1 MPPKKLS
8 PPIQAAIDL
17 IEKHGGVV
25 RTAEAIRAGIHPRT
39 LYAMR
44 DEGLLETISRGLYR
58 LADLP
63 PLGNPDLVA
72 VSKRTPDCVIC
83 LISALSFHEL
93 TTQIPHEVYIALARG
108 KARPRIEYPPIR
120 AFWFSGNAFSEGIEK
135 HHIDGTEV
143 SIYSPAKTVAD
154 CFKYRNKI
162 GLDVAME
169 ALRDGWRARR
179 FTMDGLWE
187 AAGVCRVQRVIQPYV
202 EMLLQ

>member
-1 MPPKKLS
+1 MPPKKHS
-8 PPIQAAIDL
+8 RSVQAAIDL

-72 VSKRTPDCVIC
+72 VSGRAPDCVIC

-108 KARPRIEYPPIR
+108 KARPRIKYPPIR
-120 AFWFSGNAFSEGIEK
+120 TFWFSGSAFSEGIEI
-135 HHIDGTEV
+135 HQIDNLPV
-143 SIYSPAKTVAD
+143 RIYSPEKTLAD
-154 CFKYRNKI
+154 IFRYRNDL
-162 GLDVAME
+162 GMETALE
-169 ALRDGWRARR
+169 ALRMYHQKGQVKIDALMRSARA
-179 FTMDGLWE
+179 
-187 AAGVCRVQRVIQPYV
+187 CRVEKIMRPYL
-202 EMLLQ
+202 EATL